1 MWERK
6 LSLKV
11 EILTRR
17 SLERR
22 DSEGS
27 ANFTLTRLRMQEGP
41 KNTAD
46 AVLRPTKGGLRF
58 SVTHKFAFLVQTDP
72 IVSGRFVRGRDQR
85 STGWHAS

>member
-46 AVLRPTKGGLRF
+46 AVLRPGKGDLRS
-58 SVTHKFAFLVQTDP
+58 SVSTKFAFLAWIIQDF
-72 IVSGRFVRGRDQR
+72 SGGKRKGALKD
-85 STGWHAS
+85 

>member
-1 MWERK
+1 MAEHAQLSTPITMGEERAK
-6 LSLKV
+6 AARISYL
-11 EILTRR
+11 I
-17 SLERR
+17 
-22 DSEGS
+22 
-27 ANFTLTRLRMQEGP
+27 RLRMQERP